1 MNLIDAKLEQN
12 RLEALRTEVG
22 IDSFKFDAGEVNWMP
37 SSHLLNETT
46 SKSLWPTLQTSKY
59 VESVA
64 KFGRQ
69 IEVRVGYRSQKHPI
83 FVRMLDKD
91 SRWGYDNGLR
101 TLIPTLLQ
109 IGMSGMLFLIPKFTK
124 IHFYVN

>member
-1 MNLIDAKLEQN
+1 MGDCVPADLRLFDVNELAIDE
-12 RLEALRTEVG
+12 RGFTG
-22 IDSFKFDAGEVNWMP
+22 
-37 SSHLLNETT
+37 
-46 SKSLWPTLQTSKY
+46 
-59 VESVA
+59 ESVA

-124 IHFYVN
+124 IHFYAN